1 MWIQVEDTIR
11 EHDKIFNLSDEL
23 GIPDAYAIGLM
34 VCLWTW
40 ASSNAPD
47 GDLSNFPPRA
57 IASAAKWD
65 KTGAKAS
72 ARFYDALF
80 KVKFLEKLEDG
91 RIVIRNWEKYAALIM
106 DYAEQQRE
114 KTRERVKRYRDRKKK
129 QKSAST
135 EPEKTPCNVSQ
146 AEKCNVTDTLQNDDV
161 TPIPNHTI
169 PNHTINNKPTSNN
182 NPASIPVEEDVSV
195 DTAALRKVC
204 EEFSQAIH
212 EPSEK
217 EREHLRLL
225 LSEYSK
231 STLLAAIRDAKG
243 KGRSV
248 NYLRTILESWKRTG
262 SAPPAARNTP
272 EPSFD
277 LDEYE
282 RSTSWGY
289 FAKGESS

>member
-146 AEKCNVTDTLQNDDV
+146 TEKCNVTDTLQNDDV

-169 PNHTINNKPTSNN
+169 PNHTINNKPTSNPN
-182 NPASIPVEEDVSV
+182 TASIPVEGNV
-195 DTAALRKVC
+195 TAALRKVC
-204 EEFSQAIH
+204 EEFSQAVH

-217 EREHLRLL
+217 EREQLRLL
-225 LSEYSK
+225 LGEYSL
-231 STLLAAIRDAKG
+231 STLLAAIQDASG

-248 NYLRTILESWKRTG
+248 NYLRAILESWKRTG

-289 FAKGESS
+289 FEEGKSG

>member
-146 AEKCNVTDTLQNDDV
+146 TEKCNVTDTLQNDDV

-169 PNHTINNKPTSNN
+169 PNHTINNKPTSNPN
-182 NPASIPVEEDVSV
+182 TASIPVEGNV
-195 DTAALRKVC
+195 TAALRKVC

-212 EPSEK
+212 EPNEK
-217 EREHLRLL
+217 EREQLRLL
-225 LSEYSK
+225 LGEYSL
-231 STLLAAIRDAKG
+231 STLLAAIQDASG

-248 NYLRTILESWKRTG
+248 NYLRAILESWKRTG
-262 SAPPAARNTP
+262 SAPTTPTNAP

-277 LDEYE
+277 LEEYE
-282 RSTSWGY
+282 RTSGWSCTEGVRHD
-289 FAKGESS
+289 

>member
-106 DYAEQQRE
+106 DYAEQQRK

-129 QKSAST
+129 QKAVST
-135 EPEKTPCNVSQ
+135 EPEKTPCNASQ

-169 PNHTINNKPTSNN
+169 PNHIINNKPTSKPNT
-182 NPASIPVEEDVSV
+182 ASIPVEGNV
-195 DTAALRKVC
+195 TAALRKVC

-212 EPSEK
+212 EPNEK
-217 EREHLRLL
+217 EREQLRLL
-225 LSEYSK
+225 LGEYSL
-231 STLLAAIRDAKG
+231 STLLAAIQDASG

-248 NYLRTILESWKRTG
+248 NYLRAILESWKRTG
-262 SAPPAARNTP
+262 SAPTTPTNAP

-277 LDEYE
+277 LEEYE
-282 RSTSWGY
+282 RTSGWSCTEG
-289 FAKGESS
+289 GSSP

>member
-146 AEKCNVTDTLQNDDV
+146 TEKCNVTDTLQNDDV

-169 PNHTINNKPTSNN
+169 PNHTINNKPTSNPN
-182 NPASIPVEEDVSV
+182 TASIPVEGNV
-195 DTAALRKVC
+195 TAALRKVC

-212 EPSEK
+212 EPNEK
-217 EREHLRLL
+217 ELEQLRLL
-225 LSEYSK
+225 LGEYSL
-231 STLLAAIRDAKG
+231 STLLAAIQDASG

-248 NYLRTILESWKRTG
+248 NYLRAILESWKRTG
-262 SAPPAARNTP
+262 SAPTTPTNAP

-277 LDEYE
+277 LEEYE
-282 RSTSWGY
+282 RTSGWSCTEGVRHD
-289 FAKGESS
+289 

>member
-129 QKSAST
+129 QKAVST

-169 PNHTINNKPTSNN
+169 PNHTINNKPTSKPNT
-182 NPASIPVEEDVSV
+182 ASIPVEGNV
-195 DTAALRKVC
+195 TAALRKVC

-212 EPSEK
+212 EPNEK
-217 EREHLRLL
+217 EREQLRLL
-225 LSEYSK
+225 LGEYSL
-231 STLLAAIRDAKG
+231 STLLAAIQDASG

-248 NYLRTILESWKRTG
+248 NYLRAILESWKRTG
-262 SAPPAARNTP
+262 SAPTTPTNAP

-277 LDEYE
+277 LEEYE
-282 RSTSWGY
+282 RTSGWSCTEG
-289 FAKGESS
+289 GSSP

>member
-146 AEKCNVTDTLQNDDV
+146 TEKCNVTDTLQNDDV

-169 PNHTINNKPTSNN
+169 PNHTINNKPTSKPNT
-182 NPASIPVEEDVSV
+182 ASIPVEGNV
-195 DTAALRKVC
+195 TAALREVC
-204 EEFSQAIH
+204 VEFSSAVH
-212 EPSEK
+212 APSEK
-217 EREHLRLL
+217 EREQLRLL

-231 STLLAAIRDAKG
+231 PALLAAIRDARG

-248 NYLRTILESWKRTG
+248 NYLRAILESWKRTG
-262 SAPPAARNTP
+262 SAPTTPTNAP

-277 LDEYE
+277 LEEYE
-282 RSTSWGY
+282 RTSGWSCTEG
-289 FAKGESS
+289 GSSP

>member
-146 AEKCNVTDTLQNDDV
+146 TEKCNVTDTLQNDDV

-169 PNHTINNKPTSNN
+169 PNHTINNKPTSKPNT
-182 NPASIPVEEDVSV
+182 ASIPVEGNV
-195 DTAALRKVC
+195 TAALRKVC

-212 EPSEK
+212 EPGEK
-217 EREHLRLL
+217 EREQLRLL
-225 LSEYSK
+225 LGEYSL
-231 STLLAAIRDAKG
+231 STLLAAIQDASG

-248 NYLRTILESWKRTG
+248 NYLRAILESWKRTG
-262 SAPPAARNTP
+262 SAPTTPTNAP

-277 LDEYE
+277 LEEYE
-282 RSTSWGY
+282 RTSGWSCTEG
-289 FAKGESS
+289 GSSP

>member
-11 EHDKIFNLSDEL
+11 EHDKIYNLSDKL

-34 VCLWTW
+34 VCLWAW

-47 GDLSNFPPRA
+47 GDLTSFPPRA

-65 KTGAKAS
+65 KTGAKAAS
-72 ARFYDALF
+72 QFYDALF
-80 KVKFLEKLEDG
+80 EVRFLEKLEDG
-91 RIVIRNWEKYAALIM
+91 RIVIRNWEKRATLIV

-114 KTRERVKRYRDRKKK
+114 KTNERVKRYRDRKKK
-129 QKSAST
+129 QKVTA
-135 EPEKTPCNVSQ
+135 EIPEKPSCNVSQ
-146 AEKCNVTDTLQNDDV
+146 PEKCNVTDTLQNDDV

-169 PNHTINNKPTSNN
+169 PNHTINNKTTSNN
-182 NPASIPVEEDVSV
+182 NPASIPVEGNVTLDV
-195 DTAALRKVC
+195 TAALRCVC
-204 EEFSQAIH
+204 GEFSSAVH

-217 EREHLRLL
+217 EQEQLRLL
-225 LSEYSK
+225 LVEYGK
-231 STLLAAIRDAKG
+231 PTLLAAIRDAKG

-248 NYLRTILESWKRTG
+248 NYLRTVLESWKRTG
-262 SAPPAARNTP
+262 TAPPGAKRTP

-282 RSTSWGY
+282 RTTGY
-289 FAKGESS
+289 GYHEGGAS

>member
-47 GDLSNFPPRA
+47 GDLSKFPPRA

-91 RIVIRNWEKYAALIM
+91 RIVIRNWEKYAVLIM
-106 DYAEQQRE
+106 DYAEQHRE

-146 AEKCNVTDTLQNDDV
+146 AEKSNVTDTLQNDDV

-169 PNHTINNKPTSNN
+169 PNHTINNKPTSNPN
-182 NPASIPVEEDVSV
+182 TTSIPVEGNV
-195 DTAALRKVC
+195 TAALRKVC

-212 EPSEK
+212 KPNEK
-217 EREHLRLL
+217 EREQLRLL
-225 LSEYSK
+225 LDEYGE
-231 STLLAAIRDAKG
+231 STLLAAIRDAAG

-248 NYLRTILESWKRTG
+248 NYLRTILESWKRSETPPPG
-262 SAPPAARNTP
+262 TVAPS
-272 EPSFD
+272 PSFD

-282 RSTSWGY
+282 RTSSFGY
-289 FAKGESS
+289 FAKGEP

>member
-11 EHDKIFNLSDEL
+11 EHDKIYNLSDEL
-23 GIPDAYAIGLM
+23 GNPDAYAIGLM

-47 GDLSNFPPRA
+47 GDLTSFPPRA

-65 KTGAKAS
+65 KAGAKAAS
-72 ARFYDALF
+72 RFYDALLE
-80 KVKFLEKLEDG
+80 VRFLEKLEDG
-91 RIVIRNWEKYAALIM
+91 RIVIRNWEKRATLIM
-106 DYAEQQRE
+106 DYVEQQRE
-114 KTRERVKRYRDRKKK
+114 KTNERVKRYRDRKKK
-129 QKSAST
+129 QKSIS
-135 EPEKTPCNVSQ
+135 EIPEKPSCNVSQ
-146 AEKCNVTDTLQNDDV
+146 SEKCNVTDTLQNGDV

-169 PNHTINNKPTSNN
+169 PNHTINNITTSNLN
-182 NPASIPVEEDVSV
+182 AASIPVEGDVSE
-195 DTAALRKVC
+195 DTAALRCVC
-204 EEFSQAIH
+204 DEFSSCIH

-217 EREHLRLL
+217 EREQLRLL
-225 LSEYSK
+225 LKEYSQP
-231 STLLAAIRDAKG
+231 TLMAAIQDAKG

-248 NYLRTILESWKRTG
+248 NYLRTILENWKRSG

>member
-129 QKSAST
+129 QKAVST

-169 PNHTINNKPTSNN
+169 PNHTINNKPTSKPNT
-182 NPASIPVEEDVSV
+182 ASIPVEGNV
-195 DTAALRKVC
+195 TAALRKVC

-212 EPSEK
+212 EPNEK
-217 EREHLRLL
+217 EREQLRLL
-225 LSEYSK
+225 LGEYSMP
-231 STLLAAIRDAKG
+231 TLLAAISDAKG

-262 SAPPAARNTP
+262 SAPTAPTNAP

-277 LDEYE
+277 LEEYE
-282 RSTSWGY
+282 RTSGWSCTEG
-289 FAKGESS
+289 GSSP

>member
-146 AEKCNVTDTLQNDDV
+146 TEKCNVTDTLQNDDV

-169 PNHTINNKPTSNN
+169 PNHTINNKPTSKPNT
-182 NPASIPVEEDVSV
+182 ASIPVEGNV
-195 DTAALRKVC
+195 TAALRKVC

-212 EPSEK
+212 EPNEK
-217 EREHLRLL
+217 ELEQLRLL
-225 LSEYSK
+225 LGEYSL
-231 STLLAAIRDAKG
+231 STLLAAIQDASG

-248 NYLRTILESWKRTG
+248 NYLRAILESWKRTG
-262 SAPPAARNTP
+262 SAPTTPTNAP

-277 LDEYE
+277 LEEYE
-282 RSTSWGY
+282 RTSGWSCTEG
-289 FAKGESS
+289 GSSP

>member
-146 AEKCNVTDTLQNDDV
+146 TEKCNVTDTLQNDDV

-169 PNHTINNKPTSNN
+169 PNHTINNKPTSNPN
-182 NPASIPVEEDVSV
+182 TASIPVEGNV
-195 DTAALRKVC
+195 TAALRKVC

-212 EPSEK
+212 EPNEK
-217 EREHLRLL
+217 ELEQLRLL
-225 LSEYSK
+225 LGEYSL
-231 STLLAAIRDAKG
+231 STLLAAIQDASG

-248 NYLRTILESWKRTG
+248 NYLRAILESWKRTG
-262 SAPPAARNTP
+262 SAPTTPTNAP

-277 LDEYE
+277 LEEYE
-282 RSTSWGY
+282 RTSGWSCTEG
-289 FAKGESS
+289 GSSP